1 MRKVEFREKDKVLI
15 LFGSYGDGHKQ
26 VAYALHEAI
35 KQCSPHLESVVLDI
49 TKWLHPYLHPI
60 NQYFYRQGIVKFPSA
75 YGYLFQKTRK
85 VSPLSLLLKNVLS
98 HGASRILSLLQDV
111 QPSVVVST
119 FPMAA
124 GIMSKLKTY
133 ELTNV
138 PTVTVITDHT
148 DHSYWIHPHTNQYIV
163 GSKSTCRSLVQLGI
177 PNSQITVTGIP
188 IRAEFCQSYDRK
200 SLAVKHGIDPAKPT
214 ALVMGG
220 GYGMIGEG
228 LSTILSLKTIMNP
241 MQLIIVCGHNEN
253 LRNLLKEKMR
263 TSRHQVLITGYIDYV
278 HELMALSDI
287 MITKPGG
294 VTTFEA
300 LAMDLPMILYKP
312 IPGQE
317 QDNARFLVNA
327 GAAVLAEDPQD
338 LTNKLSDTLFNQML
352 LSNMKLNIKRLHPKG
367 STSDALNAVIQTK
380 FRGNIPSAYLT
391 AYQDMVYPFQ
401 T

>member
-35 KQCSPHLESVVLDI
+35 KQHSPHLESVVLDI

-75 YGYLFQKTRK
+75 YGYLFQKTRR

-163 GSKSTCRSLVQLGI
+163 GSHGTCHSLVQLGI

-228 LSTILSLKTIMNP
+228 LSTILSLKMIMDP

-253 LRNLLKEKMR
+253 LRNLLREKMR
-263 TSRHQVLITGYIDYV
+263 TSRHQILITGYIDYV

-300 LAMDLPMILYKP
+300 MAMELPMILYKP

-338 LTNKLSDTLFNQML
+338 LTIKLSDTLFNQML
-352 LSNMKLNIKRLHPKG
+352 LSSMKQNIKRLHPKG

-380 FRGNIPSAYLT
+380 FRGDIPSTYLT
-391 AYQDMVYPFQ
+391 TYQDMVYPFQ